1 MQTLPRL
8 VMAMDLSLSLNTSSS
23 KLETKSNKNNGE
35 FAKENI
41 NQLLTV
47 IANIRRSFLVE
58 QPQLLPVVAQSL
70 IDAENIVFNMS
81 NSY

>member
-1 MQTLPRL
+1 
-8 VMAMDLSLSLNTSSS
+8 MAMDLSLSLNTGSS